1 MSDQACE
8 FPRQNATTEEVRR
21 ILASARTVAV
31 VGLSDKP
38 ERDSHRVA
46 AYLQQAGY
54 RIIPVNPNLTS
65 VLGEKAYP
73 NLRAIPEPV
82 DVVDIFRKPEA
93 VPEIVE
99 DAIAIGARVVWMQ
112 DGIVHNAAA
121 DRARQ
126 AGLAVVM
133 NKCMMREHRA
143 WRAGA

>member
-1 MSDQACE
+1 MVEISE
-8 FPRQNATTEEVRR
+8 LLKT
-21 ILASARTVAV
+21 ARTIAV
-31 VGLSDKP
+31 VGLSGKP
-38 ERDSHRVA
+38 WRASYGVA
-46 AYLQQAGY
+46 QYMQRAGY

-112 DGIVHNAAA
+112 DGIVHNDAAA
-121 DRARQ
+121 RARQ

-143 WRAGA
+143 WRAGT

>member
-54 RIIPVNPNLTS
+54 RIIPVNPNLSS

-126 AGLAVVM
+126 AGLTVVM